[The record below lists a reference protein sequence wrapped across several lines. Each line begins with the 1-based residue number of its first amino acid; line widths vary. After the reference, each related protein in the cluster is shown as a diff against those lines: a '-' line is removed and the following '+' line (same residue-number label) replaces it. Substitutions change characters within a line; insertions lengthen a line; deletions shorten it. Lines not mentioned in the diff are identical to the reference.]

1 MTIDSRMAMTACVQS
16 RSRRVVKCRSTRV
29 EVLLLC
35 CMDTRLHRSRPP
47 NVVLMQREAVET
59 LALMPQMQMQ
69 VLCSSAKYTAMLCA
83 ELDLVKAQVAQAA
96 SDRTIL
102 HLF

>member
-1 MTIDSRMAMTACVQS
+1 
-16 RSRRVVKCRSTRV
+16 
-29 EVLLLC
+29 LLC

-69 VLCSSAKYTAMLCA
+69 VLCSSAKYKYSYAMRRAGSC
-83 ELDLVKAQVAQAA
+83 
-96 SDRTIL
+96 
-102 HLF
+102 

>member
-69 VLCSSAKYTAMLCA
+69 VLCSSAKYKYSYAMRRAGSC
-83 ELDLVKAQVAQAA
+83 
-96 SDRTIL
+96 
-102 HLF
+102 